1 MKVHI
6 VKAVSMEEL
15 QLEFMETVKESIK
28 ELEKNRQKKTDF
40 TKLEEKMQKLKERLS
55 KTAQD
60 KLKKIEQLEKE
71 LSNVKTK
78 RSRI

>member
-55 KTAQD
+55 KTVQD

-71 LSNVKTK
+71 LGNAKAK